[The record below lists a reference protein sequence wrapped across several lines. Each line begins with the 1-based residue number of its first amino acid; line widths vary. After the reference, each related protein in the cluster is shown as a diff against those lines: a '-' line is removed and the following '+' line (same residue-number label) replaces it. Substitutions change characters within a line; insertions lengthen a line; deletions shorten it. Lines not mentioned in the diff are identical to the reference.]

1 MSMYIPPTLLQL
13 TMQGLL
19 KNEALTISA
28 LDSMPIEL
36 LPPLF
41 KEAFEG
47 RLTKILKAM
56 VAAWPFPCLPVG
68 VLMKTPEVE
77 ILQAVLDGIDM
88 LLTHKPRPRRW
99 KLQVLELRNVHQDFW
114 DVWAGRENRAHS
126 AETGSEKQIAKSLHR
141 YAQRWYLKVVTDLSL
156 CFHLQEHQTCLLQWA
171 QQRKGSVQLCCVK
184 MQICDFPVE
193 TIMGVLDIF
202 QPHYIE
208 ELELFTNQVLSFLG
222 HFAPCLGQ
230 MRNLHRFRLRHIYL
244 NPDRVLI
251 TFPESEENCFS
262 KFLTQFS
269 KLRCLQHLSMYGIR
283 FSTDKIKQLFR
294 SLMILLES
302 LSITLSRFSQS
313 DLQFL
318 SRCPGLC
325 QLKHLHLSHIELSTS
340 HPTGLRVLLENVADT
355 LQTLEL
361 EHCSLED
368 SHLSVLLPALS
379 QCSELT
385 RVNFCDNLFSRPA
398 LKDLLQCMANLNQLA
413 VELYPAPLECYDHL
427 HNILVD
433 RFVQLCP
440 DLLDIVMAKRQPKK
454 MAFVT
459 AICLECCQ
467 RCVYDMKATLC
478 RCWQ

>member
-1 MSMYIPPTLLQL
+1 MCLYIPPTLLQL
-13 TMQGLL
+13 AMQGLL
-19 KNEALTISA
+19 KNEALAISA

-36 LPPLF
+36 LPPMF
-41 KEAFEG
+41 KGAFES

-68 VLMKTPEVE
+68 ALMKTPEVE
-77 ILQAVLDGIDM
+77 TLQAVLDGIDM
-88 LLTHKPRPRRW
+88 LLTQKAHPRW

-114 DVWAGRENRAHS
+114 DVWAGRDNRARS
-126 AETGSEKQIAKSLHR
+126 AETGSEKQIAKCLHR
-141 YAQRWYLKVVTDLSL
+141 YALRWYLKVVTDLSL

-193 TIMGVLDIF
+193 TII
-202 QPHYIE
+202 
-208 ELELFTNQVLSFLG
+208 
-222 HFAPCLGQ
+222 C
-230 MRNLHRFRLRHIYL
+230 
-244 NPDRVLI
+244 
-251 TFPESEENCFS
+251 
-262 KFLTQFS
+262 
-269 KLRCLQHLSMYGIR
+269 
-283 FSTDKIKQLFR
+283 
-294 SLMILLES
+294 LMILLES

-318 SRCPGLC
+318 SQCPGLC

-379 QCSELT
+379 QCSQLT
-385 RVNFCDNLFSRPA
+385 RVNFCDNPFSRPA
-398 LKDLLQCMANLNQLA
+398 LKGLLQCMANLNQLA

-427 HNILVD
+427 CNILVD

-440 DLLDIVMAKRQPKK
+440 DLLDIVMAQRQPKK

-467 RCVYDMKATLC
+467 RCVYDRKAILC